1 MTDDFSKPKIV
12 WGNLCLN
19 AGFAKAPANMFV
31 NAPCA
36 MITPCFDYLLAILNS
51 LLGDWYIRKLGVTRS
66 GGYFEYK
73 PMFVEQLPVPLLSRD
88 QRNKVEEKLQC
99 HDLKGSLDEYIFS
112 LYHLTEE
119 ERDYL
124 KRTSF

>member
-1 MTDDFSKPKIV
+1 M
-12 WGNLCLN
+12 WGNLCLH
-19 AGFAKAPANMFV
+19 AGFAKAPEDMFV

-36 MITPCFDYLLAILNS
+36 MITPCFDFLLAILNS
-51 LLGDWYIRKLGVTRS
+51 LLGDWYIRKLGVTRN

-88 QRNKVEEKLQC
+88 ECNKVEEDLQRSN
-99 HDLKGSLDEYIFS
+99 LEGGLDEYIFS
-112 LYHLTEE
+112 LYHLTQE

-124 KRTSF
+124 KRTSL